1 MIKLGEEMK
10 FESVDELIEDILH
23 VPINALEIA
32 EQWLSI
38 TKLLA
43 EMISNADDLLII
55 QTYSQRYTDCDPY
68 LQICFEDDR
77 AMTIEAVSNKFLTP
91 PLSVDAQNTMLELG
105 WELSDDPKLPNYFKF
120 LHRENAEPYQVAQL
134 FTATLRNAYGI
145 TPDDEL
151 EITTGRGVWS
161 NAKED

>member
-10 FESVDELIEDILH
+10 FENVDELIEDILH
-23 VPINALEIA
+23 VPTNALEIA

-91 PLSVDAQNTMLELG
+91 PLSVDAQNTI
-105 WELSDDPKLPNYFKF
+105 

-134 FTATLRNAYGI
+134 FTATLRNVYGI

-161 NAKED
+161 NEQTEFPI